1 MKGRECELARRIG
14 DWLSNDEEQLKFVFG
29 HEVQDEDLEEVQR
42 ASGQVVK
49 GLIQLKHKYQNAAG
63 VCLWPLHQPCQLL
76 IRNRPHRG
84 FWWPRGVHRKS
95 SEGQAVPYVGEEVFI
110 FYVHKETT
118 FKSQK
123 SMIGVNEGDLRSRW
137 RTEVSQVGDGWEDG
151 EKASALFSL
160 QGWNQGASP
169 WYRFLAKICEVKK
182 FQNSCNLILKY
193 IPIGC
198 I

>member
-42 ASGQVVK
+42 ASGQVAK
-49 GLIQLKHKYQNAAG
+49 GLIQLKHTYQNAAG
-63 VCLWPLHQPCQLL
+63 VCLWPLHQPCQLFV
-76 IRNRPHRG
+76 RNRPYRG

-160 QGWNQGASP
+160 QGCNQGASP
-169 WYRFLAKICEVKK
+169 WYRFLAKIWSEK
-182 FQNSCNLILKY
+182 FQTSCILFLK
-193 IPIGC
+193 
-198 I
+198 